1 MRYMFHHVF
10 LPPKLPQEDDYNPE
24 YELALLDSV
33 IQALER
39 FRTCVPVKQDGVF
52 ASVIEMVCRLKS
64 QAGFHGDVNEGKL
77 LQNLQ
82 KLSHDGKLHR
92 DGIYQVI
99 F

>member
-1 MRYMFHHVF
+1 MKYIFHHVF

-33 IQALER
+33 IQVLER
-39 FRTCVPVKQDGVF
+39 FKTYASEQQDAIL
-52 ASVIEMVCRLKS
+52 ASVIEMVSRLKS

-82 KLSHDGKLHR
+82 KLSHYGKLR
-92 DGIYQVI
+92 
-99 F
+99 

>member
-1 MRYMFHHVF
+1 MF
-10 LPPKLPQEDDYNPE
+10 LPPKLPQEDDYDPE

-33 IQALER
+33 IQALKLFE
-39 FRTCVPVKQDGVF
+39 TYAPEEQDGIF
-52 ASVIEMVCRLKS
+52 ACVIEMLSRLKS